1 MEGAQG
7 FLMTVA
13 FTGLSATKTT
23 KAFTVTTQ
31 RKEFPEGAVLV
42 IGGSGGAGEAICGRF
57 AELGSDV
64 VLAYH
69 RNEARAAQVV
79 AAVQAQGQ
87 RAQAWQLSMSDL
99 DGVQRT
105 LEAILAQGRIHTVVI
120 AAGSDIAQ
128 PPIRDLDV
136 AQWRAVIDADLNG
149 FFAIV
154 QATLP
159 HLKAQGGGS
168 YVHVSSAGMHRWP
181 EGDVLSVAP
190 KAAIDS
196 LLQGIAKEEGRFGV
210 RANSV
215 AIGVIET
222 GIFLRLWQDG
232 TFDDKWRDAVQRNL
246 CLKRWGQASEVA
258 DAVAFLASNRALYT
272 TGQVLSVDGG
282 YGV

>member
-1 MEGAQG
+1 M
-7 FLMTVA
+7 
-13 FTGLSATKTT
+13 
-23 KAFTVTTQ
+23 TTQ
-31 RKEFPEGAVLV
+31 HKDFPEGAVLV
-42 IGGSGGAGEAICGRF
+42 IGGSGGVGEAICSRF
-57 AELGSDV
+57 AEQGSDV
-64 VLAYH
+64 VLTYH

-99 DGVQRT
+99 DGVRCT
-105 LEAILAQGRIHTVVI
+105 LKAILAQGRVHTVVI
-120 AAGSDIAQ
+120 AAGSDITQ

-159 HLKAQGGGS
+159 HLKTHGGGS

-196 LLQGIAKEEGRFGV
+196 LLKGIAKEEGRFGV

-232 TFDDKWRDAVQRNL
+232 TFDDTWRDAVQRNL

-258 DAVAFLASNRALYT
+258 DAVTFLASNRALYT

>member
-1 MEGAQG
+1 M
-7 FLMTVA
+7 
-13 FTGLSATKTT
+13 
-23 KAFTVTTQ
+23 TTQ

-64 VLAYH
+64 VLTYH

-79 AAVQAQGQ
+79 AAVQAKGQ

-99 DGVQRT
+99 DGVRRT
-105 LEAILAQGRIHTVVI
+105 LAAILAQGRIHTVVI

>member
-1 MEGAQG
+1 MALV
-7 FLMTVA
+7 FP
-13 FTGLSATKTT
+13 GLSATETT

-31 RKEFPEGAVLV
+31 RKDFPEGAVLV
-42 IGGSGGAGEAICGRF
+42 IGGSGGVGEAICSRF
-57 AELGSDV
+57 AEQGSDV
-64 VLAYH
+64 VLTYH

-99 DGVQRT
+99 DGVRCT
-105 LEAILAQGRIHTVVI
+105 LEAILAQGRVHTVVI
-120 AAGSDIAQ
+120 AAGSDITQ

-159 HLKAQGGGS
+159 HLKTHGGGS

-196 LLQGIAKEEGRFGV
+196 LLKGIAKEEGRFGV

-232 TFDDKWRDAVQRNL
+232 TFDDTWRDAVQRNL

-258 DAVAFLASNRALYT
+258 DAVTFLASNRALYT